1 MVVEWLAGLLMDSLG
16 PVDLVYVRLGADDS
30 AVGPLHGVEE
40 TVAGRVRDQ
49 LAWLT
54 SDIAVDHDVGA
65 DLVVIPH
72 VAGRKLE
79 VPIHFA
85 SVGVPGDGAVGE
97 EVVAGPVGWVEHRH
111 RIAGT
116 PDGLVGVWII
126 GAGHPDGAAAGL
138 PGVVPVLPGLTAG
151 LARRRDRVLLP
162 QPPAGRGLKPRHPRP
177 PALIA

>member
-16 PVDLVYVRLGADDS
+16 PVDLVHVRLGADHC
-30 AVGPLHGVEE
+30 AVHPLHGVEE
-40 TVAGRVRDQ
+40 TVAGRVRNQ

-79 VPIHFA
+79 IPIHFA
-85 SVGVPGDGAVGE
+85 SVAVPGHGAVGE
-97 EVVAGPVGWVEHRH
+97 EVISGPVGWVEHRH
-111 RIAGT
+111 RIACT

-126 GAGHPDGAAAGL
+126 GSRYPDAASAGL
-138 PGVVPVLPGLTAG
+138 PGVVPVLPGLTA
-151 LARRRDRVLLP
+151 
-162 QPPAGRGLKPRHPRP
+162 
-177 PALIA
+177 